1 MKNILSTIIF
11 IFFLFSNKVLSLEAG
26 KWTYVQDKEWCY
38 IGSLAVETDLP
49 ENKKRGDNY
58 ILVYRIIGNPEKIIQ
73 IEAGYNYK
81 LNQDIVVKIDNINF
95 KFYTT
100 EDVSDSAW
108 TDKDSDVIFA
118 MKKGLDLTV
127 TGESSRGTITNDKYT
142 LKGFTA
148 AFNKLS
154 TDCK

>member
-1 MKNILSTIIF
+1 MWIHISTCR
-11 IFFLFSNKVLSLEAG
+11 SLREPSGQKINVERPALVKCG
-26 KWTYVQDKEWCY
+26 EEDK
-38 IGSLAVETDLP
+38 GADETDLP
-49 ENKKRGDNY
+49 EDKKRGDNY
-58 ILVYRIIGNPEKIIQ
+58 ILVYKIIGNPEKIIQ

-81 LNQDIVVKIDNINF
+81 LNQDIVVKIDNTNF

-118 MKKGLDLTV
+118 MKKGLDLIV

>member
-38 IGSLAVETDLP
+38 IGSLPVETDLP
-49 ENKKRGDNY
+49 KEKKRGDNY
-58 ILVYRIIGNPEKIIQ
+58 ILVYRIIGSPEKIIQ

-81 LNQDIVVKIDNINF
+81 LNQDIIVKIDKTSF

-108 TDKDSDVIFA
+108 TDKDKEVIFA
-118 MKKGLDLTV
+118 MKKGLDLTI
-127 TGESSRGTITNDKYT
+127 TGESSRGTITNDTYT